1 MDTPH
6 VRTAA
11 AAVEPLTALFGGM
24 YLASLGM
31 IMSPAFLLR
40 HLTEIMLYV
49 AAIYV
54 LKVEEE
60 EQEDTLI
67 KNMILASILN
77 LIPFLR
83 CALCVYQLSFIRYE
97 KVTVVTG
104 VMRSF
109 GFAIPAALSAGV
121 ILAQVLQ
128 VYLVYH
134 LSLPPIAVFTAIT
147 TMLLYTARCRKC
159 PSSLWLALSSSGS
172 SVATCT
178 FLFSPPR
185 SHPQINRRQNFTS
198 ISTSHA
204 HLHSWI

>member
-1 MDTPH
+1 MKLARSSPGWYMRTCSSSLLKTKKKKVLQDLVHAILIAALIHRSYFFMPPIFLLFLSKTFRGGSFFFLKVLMDTPH

-60 EQEDTLI
+60 QEDSLI
-67 KNMILASILN
+67 KIVILMSILS

-83 CALCVYQLSFIRYE
+83 CALRVHQLMFIRYE

-121 ILAQVLQ
+121 ILAQVL
-128 VYLVYH
+128 
-134 LSLPPIAVFTAIT
+134 
-147 TMLLYTARCRKC
+147 
-159 PSSLWLALSSSGS
+159 
-172 SVATCT
+172 
-178 FLFSPPR
+178 
-185 SHPQINRRQNFTS
+185 
-198 ISTSHA
+198 
-204 HLHSWI
+204 